1 MAGAPVTYK
10 LNRRGDPA
18 LSKMADRGLTAH
30 NKVYSGPANYNYFT
44 LSARNAKGK
53 VIGVLDAYG
62 FYGWLFVRYL
72 WVDGRYRRGEQRVG
86 SELMDRAEAYAKRCC
101 YYGIWLDTFEFQ
113 ARPFYEK
120 RGFTLFGELKDN
132 PPGYSRYF
140 MQKMIGMPPK
150 GRRRVLGARS
160 KTQ

>member
-1 MAGAPVTYK
+1 MVRASVTYK
-10 LNRRGDPA
+10 LNRRGDA
-18 LSKMADRGLTAH
+18 KLARVADRGLTAH
-30 NKVYSGPANYNYFT
+30 NKPYSGPSNYNYFT
-44 LSARNAKGK
+44 VSARNEKGK

-86 SELMDRAEAYAKRCC
+86 SELMDRAEAYARECG

-120 RGFTLFGELKDN
+120 RGFSLFGELNNN

-140 MQKMIGMPPK
+140 MQKMIGKPPK
-150 GRRRVLGARS
+150 GPRRSPARLR
-160 KTQ
+160 